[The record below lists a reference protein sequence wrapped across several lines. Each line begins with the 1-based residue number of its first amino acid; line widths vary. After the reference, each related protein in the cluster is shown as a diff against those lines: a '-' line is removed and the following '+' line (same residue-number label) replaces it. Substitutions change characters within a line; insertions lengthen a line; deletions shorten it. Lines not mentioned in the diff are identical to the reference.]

1 MRQAVRPRGAA
12 GPAGL
17 GWDRL
22 AAVRAGRVYALD
34 SEVLQA
40 GPMLMDSLYAMHA
53 HIAAW
58 AREAAR

>member
-1 MRQAVRPRGAA
+1 
-12 GPAGL
+12 
-17 GWDRL
+17 
-22 AAVRAGRVYALD
+22 VRAGRVYALD